1 MVDILPGAS
10 VLRGSNNVGLFVTG
24 RTEVALQSAYSH
36 SQFEN
41 NGGFMENVRRVQGMG
56 GETLKWGTQ
65 TWTLAYGQSHWLKPE
80 SELTLHVS
88 MDAQGLLRVE
98 NQTGHVL
105 ESCRGVIQTE
115 GNQRR
120 WVIGWVQP
128 EETKEVSATLFDT
141 EPMNGMYYDSDQPEE
156 WAIVAALDDFI
167 PTNGAPLARSN
178 QGMLACTMSQWS
190 SPLEVRGVNGRK
202 ESITVLRT
210 VFDQHPAFLESK

>member
-1 MVDILPGAS
+1 MIGAS
-10 VLRGSNNVGLFVTG
+10 RSKGSQSVVKRLRWSTSCRGHLYSGSNNVGLFVTG

-36 SQFEN
+36 SRWEN

-98 NQTGHVL
+98 NQTGQVL
-105 ESCRGVIQTE
+105 ESCRGDSNRWQTATV
-115 GNQRR
+115 GHL
-120 WVIGWVQP
+120 GQP

-141 EPMNGMYYDSDQPEE
+141 EPNGMYTIRTSLKMGDCC
-156 WAIVAALDDFI
+156 ALDDY
-167 PTNGAPLARSN
+167 THKRCVGALQSRDARVYDVS
-178 QGMLACTMSQWS
+178 M
-190 SPLEVRGVNGRK
+190 
-202 ESITVLRT
+202 
-210 VFDQHPAFLESK
+210 VFSAK